1 MPSAVKT
8 LIAIVA
14 YCCTSLPLTSGFL
27 TNHNH
32 QTTNSFT
39 TTTSSPTS
47 TCSSSSSSSSSSSN
61 RSSSYPP
68 PARSRTSTGWITNI
82 NAVASHRK
90 SSKLFL
96 EFPNFFSGGQ
106 FNFNPFGGNNG
117 NNDDKDDKT
126 MKMGDSSS
134 DGEGAIEADGEYVAS
149 TEIFHIPAKKIK
161 VGGLRLYLALYF
173 MGEQNTP
180 TRNTWRA
187 DQTPSGG
194 IDLYY
199 TDRTGALIITFT
211 EESMTVGRL
220 GSSPSMDY
228 LMQES
233 AIVSGMLD
241 QLDEISD
248 DTNIGEANRLMC
260 LLEPGDAIETVRE
273 NLAFG

>member
-1 MPSAVKT
+1 MMPYPIKI

-27 TNHNH
+27 TNHIH

-47 TCSSSSSSSSSSSN
+47 TCSSSSSN
-61 RSSSYPP
+61 RSSAYPP
-68 PARSRTSTGWITNI
+68 PVRSRVSTGWITNI

-149 TEIFHIPAKKIK
+149 TEIFHIPGKFYLK
-161 VGGLRLYLALYF
+161 GLV
-173 MGEQNTP
+173 
-180 TRNTWRA
+180 
-187 DQTPSGG
+187 
-194 IDLYY
+194 
-199 TDRTGALIITFT
+199 RTIC
-211 EESMTVGRL
+211 
-220 GSSPSMDY
+220 
-228 LMQES
+228 
-233 AIVSGMLD
+233 VS
-241 QLDEISD
+241 
-248 DTNIGEANRLMC
+248 
-260 LLEPGDAIETVRE
+260 
-273 NLAFG
+273 

>member
-1 MPSAVKT
+1 MPSTVKK
-8 LIAIVA
+8 LSAIAA
-14 YCCTSLPLTSGFL
+14 CFCMSLPLTSGFL
-27 TNHNH
+27 SNHNH
-32 QTTNSFT
+32 PTATIT
-39 TTTSSPTS
+39 ISSAS
-47 TCSSSSSSSSSSSN
+47 TCSSSSS
-61 RSSSYPP
+61 RSRAYLP
-68 PARSRTSTGWITNI
+68 PARSRTTDE
-82 NAVASHRK
+82 
-90 SSKLFL
+90 SKLWL

-106 FNFNPFGGNNG
+106 FNFNPFGGNND
-117 NNDDKDDKT
+117 NNDDDDKT
-126 MKMGDSSS
+126 KGNDGSS
-134 DGEGAIEADGEYVAS
+134 DGGDEIEADGEYVAS

-220 GSSPSMDY
+220 GSAPSMDY
-228 LMQES
+228 LTQES
-233 AIVSGMLD
+233 AILSGMLD

-248 DTNIGEANRLMC
+248 DTSIGEKDRLMC

>member
-1 MPSAVKT
+1 MPSPIKT
-8 LIAIVA
+8 IIAILA
-14 YCCTSLPLTSGFL
+14 YYCCTSLPLTSGFL

-39 TTTSSPTS
+39 TTTSSPTL
-47 TCSSSSSSSSSSSN
+47 TCSSSSITSSSSIGRSN
-61 RSSSYPP
+61 SYPP
-68 PARSRTSTGWITNI
+68 VARSRASTGWTTNI
-82 NAVASHRK
+82 NAIASHRK
-90 SSKLFL
+90 SSKLWL
-96 EFPNFFSGGQ
+96 EFPNF

-117 NNDDKDDKT
+117 NNDDEDDKT
-126 MKMGDSSS
+126 TKMGESSS

-187 DQTPSGG
+187 DQTASGG

-220 GSSPSMDY
+220 GSAPSMDY